1 MLYICSIFVVFK
13 MNKKLKKYKYI
24 PQPTQVD
31 GVQEPMMQY
40 GIQQWPNFN
49 QKVEIIRNGLP
60 FDAIE
65 EVSEQLNTS
74 IKSVLAILGIPQTTY
89 NKKKS
94 ENAVLDSKNS
104 EMIMMISELLDYG
117 VMVFNQEE
125 AKFTNWLKK
134 PNLSLG
140 GHTPE
145 SLLDTVTGIEEVRN
159 ALNRIEY
166 GIFA

>member
-1 MLYICSIFVVFK
+1 M
-13 MNKKLKKYKYI
+13 KKQPKPYI
-24 PQPTQVD
+24 PKSPRVD
-31 GVQEPMMQY
+31 TVNETMAHY
-40 GIQQWPNFN
+40 GQWPDFN

-60 FDAIE
+60 FEAIE
-65 EVSEQLNTS
+65 QISEQLDTS

-94 ENAVLDSKNS
+94 ENAVLDSKSS
-104 EMIMMISELLDYG
+104 EIVMMISEVLDFG
-117 VMVFNQEE
+117 VMVFNHEE
-125 AKFTNWLKK
+125 EKFSRWLKK

-140 GHTPE
+140 GHIPE